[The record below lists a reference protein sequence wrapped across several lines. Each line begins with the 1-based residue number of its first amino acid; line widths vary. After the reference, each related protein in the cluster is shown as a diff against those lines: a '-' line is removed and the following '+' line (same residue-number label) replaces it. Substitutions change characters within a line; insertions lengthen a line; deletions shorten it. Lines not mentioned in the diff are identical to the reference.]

1 MITVVS
7 AIARRSRPSASSRS
21 RPYAMIFAIIESKSA
36 GMVSPSLTPVSTRMP
51 GPAGST
57 SRAIR
62 PGDGREVAVGVLG
75 VEPGL
80 DGVPGLGRLLAVQ
93 PAAAGH
99 VQLQPD
105 QVDAGGDLGD
115 RVLDLQPGV
124 DLEEREQPV
133 AGVVEELDG
142 AGAAVADRERR
153 AARPTPSARR
163 SAPAPSTGEADS
175 SMIFWLRRCT
185 EQSRT
190 PSAHA
195 VPWPSAIT
203 WTSTCRAPVTRRSR
217 NTTPLP
223 KARSASWLVRS

>member
-1 MITVVS
+1 MTRRPSARTRSIQPVSALASITSGWSSRSSTKLLLVAPPSMITVVS

-51 GPAGST
+51 GPAGSA
-57 SRAIR
+57 SRAMR

-80 DGVPGLGRLLAVQ
+80 DGVAAPRPAGSPSSLP
-93 PAAAGH
+93 PAATCSCS
-99 VQLQPD
+99 LD

-124 DLEEREQPV
+124 DLEEGEQLL

-142 AGAAVADRERR
+142 AGAAVADRQRR

-163 SAPAPSTGEADS
+163 PARARAPA
-175 SMIFWLRRCT
+175 R
-185 EQSRT
+185 RT
-190 PSAHA
+190 P
-195 VPWPSAIT
+195 
-203 WTSTCRAPVTRRSR
+203 R
-217 NTTPLP
+217 
-223 KARSASWLVRS
+223 